1 MSTIFPLRWLC
12 QGMRSAFLS
21 ESFNVNEVGGTW
33 QHPTMALV
41 LAAWA
46 ISASLLCV
54 LTFRWVREKR

>member
-1 MSTIFPLRWLC
+1 
-12 QGMRSAFLS
+12 MRSAFLS